1 MSTSDSWDGT
11 KRGFEVPVRHFA
23 SRWEDLEFKS
33 LFVVV
38 IKGLE
43 FKSLFVAVIRGL
55 DFEFSVKTPLG
66 FYFEFVVMRKHWPCR
81 LILYWSKSYHILGIH
96 GNSSREMENSSKK
109 LLALLNS
116 FIIILASEERKR
128 KTKSNLCSLI
138 CLAFRLLL
146 FCIQRNSQFWSWHRH
161 SFDPQELNGDWPCTR
176 S

>member
-23 SRWEDLEFKS
+23 SRWED
-33 LFVVV
+33 
-38 IKGLE
+38 LE

-66 FYFEFVVMRKHWPCR
+66 FYFEFVVMRKHWP
-81 LILYWSKSYHILGIH
+81 SKSYHILGIH

-128 KTKSNLCSLI
+128 KTTSNLCSLI

-146 FCIQRNSQFWSWHRH
+146 FCIQRNSQFWSWRRH
-161 SFDPQELNGDWPCTR
+161 SFDPQELNGDWLCTR